1 MEIIFV
7 IIGITCSILLIG
19 IGVLIGVGTNI
30 SKFFE
35 ASLPIVQKTNRIMD
49 PMCDFYLRMMKD
61 MTNEE

>member
-19 IGVLIGVGTNI
+19 IGALIGIGTNI
-30 SKFFE
+30 SKICE
-35 ASLPIVQKTNRIMD
+35 ASLPIIQKTDKIMD